1 MNLFSPSTSLTTPT
15 NNMDSESIFVA
26 NRQFLDNNEIRQDLL
41 EYVVGCAN
49 NQLTSQISFTNLDRS
64 LTAAASTSSHL
75 SINNNSNSLETPHSI
90 NTSQTEIHPSA
101 ASISLLAANYLLQN
115 QQNNLNNL
123 IFSPPSS
130 NLNSPSIFGIN
141 QQLNQNNLNKS
152 PLDFALLNNS
162 IREQQNCEQTQQQL
176 SPVILRFVKLSGRK

>member
-1 MNLFSPSTSLTTPT
+1 M
-15 NNMDSESIFVA
+15 
-26 NRQFLDNNEIRQDLL
+26 
-41 EYVVGCAN
+41 
-49 NQLTSQISFTNLDRS
+49 
-64 LTAAASTSSHL
+64 
-75 SINNNSNSLETPHSI
+75 
-90 NTSQTEIHPSA
+90 
-101 ASISLLAANYLLQN
+101 LQN

-162 IREQQNCEQTQQQL
+162 IREKQQNCEQTQQL
-176 SPVILRFVKLSGRK
+176 SPVILRCIFVKLSGKK